1 MKIVKEIDQNILN
14 DEICLIPT
22 MGALHEGHLSLIKKG
37 KEFGVS
43 TMVTIFINELQFD
56 SKEDFSNY
64 PSKIEDDIKTL
75 GNLDIDYLFIPENN
89 YIYPDSGY
97 EKIDSGAIGKKFEGN
112 SRPGHFN
119 GMLTVVNRLFQL
131 TLPKIAVFGK
141 KDAQQLF
148 LIKEMVNKKNY
159 QIKIIE
165 GLTVRDNL
173 GLALSSR
180 NLLLSKYGE
189 EKARLINQILNH
201 SKKEFCETKDL
212 NIFKKLKSYYS
223 DGDIEIDYL
232 AIVDSETFGDPI
244 EQTENYII
252 IIAAYIENIR
262 LIDNIEF
269 KLERV

>member
-1 MKIVKEIDQNILN
+1 
-14 DEICLIPT
+14 
-22 MGALHEGHLSLIKKG
+22 
-37 KEFGVS
+37 
-43 TMVTIFINELQFD
+43 
-56 SKEDFSNY
+56 
-64 PSKIEDDIKTL
+64 
-75 GNLDIDYLFIPENN
+75 
-89 YIYPDSGY
+89 
-97 EKIDSGAIGKKFEGN
+97 
-112 SRPGHFN
+112 
-119 GMLTVVNRLFQL
+119 
-131 TLPKIAVFGK
+131 
-141 KDAQQLF
+141 
-148 LIKEMVNKKNY
+148 MVNKKNY

-232 AIVDSETFGDPI
+232 AIVDPETF
-244 EQTENYII
+244 EQPLEKTDNYII